1 MAYLPTCSSAVR
13 QAAACLALLG
23 FSAAAQ
29 APGDVRIALVIGNS
43 AYPGQ
48 AALANPANDAAA
60 MSAALKTLGFSVVE
74 LKDGSRAQMTQAI
87 ASVRDSLRGKQAV
100 GMLYYAGHG
109 LQLDWRNYM
118 VPVDARMTAAAE
130 VPAQA
135 VDVDAV
141 MTAFKAAGNRMNIV
155 VLDACRDNPVAGT
168 GSGKGL
174 AQVDAPAGTFMAYA
188 TAPGNVAE
196 DGAGSN
202 GLYTSYLVQELA
214 KPAAKIEDVFKR
226 VRLQV
231 RQKSQGRQI
240 PWEST
245 SLEEDFFFNDGVKF
259 TFRPEDLQRLTIA
272 ALDRQKQLER
282 DAQQA
287 QEKEAQ
293 QAAAKQLAELREAEL
308 RRQKE
313 LEIAMAQAAEAQRLK
328 RLSAAQAREQAFA
341 AEKAEWDRVKL
352 SRNVDELYAFT
363 SKYPSGS
370 MSEQAQA
377 RIELLQ
383 RSQIEPQPDR
393 EGRVQLPFYRRFQNG
408 DRYEF
413 VQKDGLTGLVSGRAV
428 IETRVRSED
437 DIEGV
442 VLSGNLSGGRTNHAG
457 FVFEDGGGSY
467 DPPWSAVP
475 GGEYQVGK
483 RLQGRSIRTDRSGRK
498 SWMDNETRIAARE
511 KLQTP
516 FGLLDTYRVE
526 VLRTFETGGVLKMTF
541 WYDPDWGYS
550 VKLVTEFRSNAGAP
564 DIKIREMVSR
574 SRKS

>member
-1 MAYLPTCSSAVR
+1 MTRPARRYSRTMR
-13 QAAACLALLG
+13 RAAAGLALVS
-23 FSAAAQ
+23 FAVTAQ

-43 AYPGQ
+43 AYPG
-48 AALANPANDAAA
+48 AASLTNPANDAAA
-60 MSAALKTLGFSVVE
+60 MSAALKTLGFSVIE
-74 LKDGSRAQMTQAI
+74 LKNGSRAQMAQAI
-87 ASVRDSLRGKQAV
+87 ASARDSLHGKQAV

-118 VPVDARMTAAAE
+118 VPVDARMTTMAD

-155 VLDACRDNPVAGT
+155 VLDACRDNPFAGT

-174 AQVDAPAGTFMAYA
+174 AQVDAPPGTFMAYA

-196 DGAGSN
+196 DGAGAN
-202 GLYTSYLVQELA
+202 GLYTGYLVQELA

-259 TFRPEDLQRLTIA
+259 TFRPEDLQRLASA
-272 ALDRQKQLER
+272 ALDKQQRLVR

-287 QEKEAQ
+287 QEREAQ
-293 QAAAKQLAELREAEL
+293 QAASRQLEELRQAEL
-308 RRQKE
+308 RRLQE
-313 LEIAMAQAAEAQRLK
+313 LESAVAQAAEAQRLT
-328 RLSAAQAREQAFA
+328 RLSVAQAREQAFA
-341 AEKAEWDRVKL
+341 AEKTDWDRLKN
-352 SRNVDELYAFT
+352 SRNVDDFYAFT
-363 SKYPSGS
+363 SKYPSGI
-370 MSEQAQA
+370 MSEMAQT

-383 RSQIEPQPDR
+383 RARIQAQPDR
-393 EGRVQLPFYRRFQNG
+393 EGKVQSPFHRRFQDG

-413 VQKDGLTGLVSGRAV
+413 VQKDGLTGTVSGRAV
-428 IETRVRSED
+428 IETKLRGED

-442 VLSGNLSGGRTNHAG
+442 VLSGNLPGARATVAG
-457 FVFEDGGGSY
+457 FVLEDGQGTY
-467 DPPWSAVP
+467 DPPWSVIP

-483 RLQGRSIRTDRSGRK
+483 RLQGRSIRTDRNGRK
-498 SWMDNETRIAARE
+498 SWVDHDSRIVARE

-516 FGLLDTYRVE
+516 FGLVDTYRIE
-526 VLRTFETGGVLKMTF
+526 VIRTHQTGGTLKMTF
-541 WYDPDWGYS
+541 WFDPDWGYS
-550 VKLVTEFRSNAGAP
+550 VKLVTEFRNTGAP
-564 DIKIREMVSR
+564 DIRIREMVSR
-574 SRKS
+574 SRKG

>member
-1 MAYLPTCSSAVR
+1 M
-13 QAAACLALLG
+13 
-23 FSAAAQ
+23 
-29 APGDVRIALVIGNS
+29 IGNS
-43 AYPGQ
+43 AYPEP

-74 LKDGSRAQMTQAI
+74 LKDGSRVQMTQAI

-118 VPVDARMTAAAE
+118 VPVDARMSAAAE

-141 MTAFKAAGNRMNIV
+141 MAAFKAAGNRMNIV
-155 VLDACRDNPVAGT
+155 VLDACRDNPFAGT

-196 DGAGSN
+196 DGSGSN
-202 GLYTSYLVQELA
+202 GLYTSFLVQELT

-259 TFRPEDLQRLTIA
+259 TFRPEDLQRLTSA

-308 RRQKE
+308 RRLKE

-341 AEKAEWDRVKL
+341 AEKTEWDRIKL
-352 SRNVDELYAFT
+352 SKIVDDLYAFT
-363 SKYPSGS
+363 SKYPSGG
-370 MSEQAQA
+370 MAELAQA

-383 RSQIEPQPDR
+383 RAQIQPQPDR
-393 EGRVQLPFYRRFQNG
+393 NGKMQLPFYRRHQDG

-413 VQKDGLTGLVSGRAV
+413 VQKDGLTGLVNGRGV
-428 IETRVRSED
+428 MEIKVRGED
-437 DIEGV
+437 DIESV
-442 VLSGNLSGGRTNHAG
+442 ALSGNLPGGRSNIAG
-457 FVFEDGGGSY
+457 FIFEDAGGSY
-467 DPPWSAVP
+467 DPPWTAV
-475 GGEYQVGK
+475 
-483 RLQGRSIRTDRSGRK
+483 
-498 SWMDNETRIAARE
+498 A
-511 KLQTP
+511 
-516 FGLLDTYRVE
+516 
-526 VLRTFETGGVLKMTF
+526 
-541 WYDPDWGYS
+541 
-550 VKLVTEFRSNAGAP
+550 
-564 DIKIREMVSR
+564 
-574 SRKS
+574 